1 MENKEKET
9 VEVSEET
16 KETKT
21 EKPKLFK
28 KPKAKLYSKTRE
40 ETDDAETEAFA
51 RGELAKFN
59 REKAETA
66 TVQKDTEASEEIASL
81 DGKATPSTERP
92 ENAEERVFK
101 KRYDDLKRHY
111 DSTLGKHKDE
121 VRTLRTQLEQSS
133 KQFIPPKSK
142 DELESWRKEYPDVY
156 EMVETIAMSKADSRA
171 KEMET
176 KYQNLQVQQE
186 EIAKEK
192 AEVELLKM
200 HPDFND
206 LRSKDDFHEWAAKQD
221 PVIQD
226 WLYEN
231 TSNAS
236 LAARALDLY
245 KMDKG
250 LGKYSKK
257 EAQDVKKEA
266 AKAIWTNA
274 ILSVPV
280 SVLFF
285 GVGTAL
291 FVYYQQQPTN
301 LDPISKIDQIFPHFI
316 LQQMPAGLAGL
327 VIAGVFAA
335 AMSSL
340 DSSMHSISTAFT
352 TDFLSNGKDSETILR
367 TAKRLT
373 LILGILGTISALY
386 IASQDSKNLWD
397 TLMGYVG
404 LILGTL
410 GGLFT
415 LAIFTNRTSSIHA
428 WIGVIAA
435 VLALYIFKF
444 HTDYHLLMIGA
455 VGTASCFFTGWLA
468 SLIIP
473 RKTKDLAGLT
483 WAQRKDR

>member
-1 MENKEKET
+1 METKEKEAT
-9 VEVSEET
+9 VSQEAEVS
-16 KETKT
+16 
-21 EKPKLFK
+21 KPKLVK
-28 KPKAKLYSKTRE
+28 KPKANPYKKH
-40 ETDDAETEAFA
+40 DDASDPEIEAFA
-51 RGELAKFN
+51 KGELEKFH

-156 EMVETIAMSKADSRA
+156 EMVETIAMNKADSRT

-192 AEVELLKM
+192 AEVELLKL

-245 KMDKG
+245 KMDRG

-257 EAQDVKKEA
+257 EEQTAKKEA
-266 AKAIWTNA
+266 AKVVSKSKMAEAPDAPTKKVWSNA
-274 ILSVPV
+274 E
-280 SVLFF
+280 
-285 GVGTAL
+285 
-291 FVYYQQQPTN
+291 
-301 LDPISKIDQIFPHFI
+301 ISKMNVREYAKYEEEID
-316 LQQMPAGLAGL
+316 
-327 VIAGVFAA
+327 
-335 AMSSL
+335 
-340 DSSMHSISTAFT
+340 
-352 TDFLSNGKDSETILR
+352 K
-367 TAKRLT
+367 
-373 LILGILGTISALY
+373 
-386 IASQDSKNLWD
+386 
-397 TLMGYVG
+397 
-404 LILGTL
+404 
-410 GGLFT
+410 
-415 LAIFTNRTSSIHA
+415 
-428 WIGVIAA
+428 A
-435 VLALYIFKF
+435 VREGRIQ
-444 HTDYHLLMIGA
+444 
-455 VGTASCFFTGWLA
+455 
-468 SLIIP
+468 P
-473 RKTKDLAGLT
+473 
-483 WAQRKDR
+483 

>member
-1 MENKEKET
+1 METNEKEVT
-9 VEVSEET
+9 ASEE
-16 KETKT
+16 KEV
-21 EKPKLFK
+21 EISKPKLIK
-28 KPKAKLYSKTRE
+28 KPKVNMYKKHQ
-40 ETDDAETEAFA
+40 DDDDPEVEAFA
-51 RGELAKFN
+51 RGELEKFQ

-66 TVQKDTEASEEIASL
+66 TVQKDTEASKEIANS
-81 DGKATPSTERP
+81 DGNATPSTERP
-92 ENAEERVFK
+92 ENAEDRVFK

-156 EMVETIAMSKADSRA
+156 EMVETIAMTKADNRT

-200 HPDFND
+200 HPDFNE

-257 EAQDVKKEA
+257 ETQDVKKEA
-266 AKAIWTNA
+266 ARA
-274 ILSVPV
+274 
-280 SVLFF
+280 
-285 GVGTAL
+285 
-291 FVYYQQQPTN
+291 
-301 LDPISKIDQIFPHFI
+301 ISKTKKAEAPDAPTKKVWSNAEIAKMNVREYAKYEEEID
-316 LQQMPAGLAGL
+316 
-327 VIAGVFAA
+327 
-335 AMSSL
+335 
-340 DSSMHSISTAFT
+340 
-352 TDFLSNGKDSETILR
+352 K
-367 TAKRLT
+367 
-373 LILGILGTISALY
+373 
-386 IASQDSKNLWD
+386 
-397 TLMGYVG
+397 
-404 LILGTL
+404 
-410 GGLFT
+410 
-415 LAIFTNRTSSIHA
+415 
-428 WIGVIAA
+428 A
-435 VLALYIFKF
+435 VREGRIQ
-444 HTDYHLLMIGA
+444 
-455 VGTASCFFTGWLA
+455 
-468 SLIIP
+468 P
-473 RKTKDLAGLT
+473 
-483 WAQRKDR
+483 

>member
-1 MENKEKET
+1 METKEKET
-9 VEVSEET
+9 AVSQETEV
-16 KETKT
+16 KVP
-21 EKPKLFK
+21 KPGLVK

-59 REKAETA
+59 REQKEKAETA
-66 TVQKDTEASEEIASL
+66 TVQKDTEASEEIASS

-133 KQFIPPKSK
+133 KHFIPPKSK

-156 EMVETIAMSKADSRA
+156 EMVETIAMNKADSRT

-206 LRSKDDFHEWAAKQD
+206 LRSKDDFHEWAAQQD

-236 LAARALDLY
+236 LAGRALDLY
-245 KMDKG
+245 KMDRG

-257 EAQDVKKEA
+257 EEQTAKKEA
-266 AKAIWTNA
+266 AKAI
-274 ILSVPV
+274 S
-280 SVLFF
+280 
-285 GVGTAL
+285 
-291 FVYYQQQPTN
+291 
-301 LDPISKIDQIFPHFI
+301 
-316 LQQMPAGLAGL
+316 
-327 VIAGVFAA
+327 
-335 AMSSL
+335 
-340 DSSMHSISTAFT
+340 
-352 TDFLSNGKDSETILR
+352 
-367 TAKRLT
+367 
-373 LILGILGTISALY
+373 
-386 IASQDSKNLWD
+386 
-397 TLMGYVG
+397 
-404 LILGTL
+404 
-410 GGLFT
+410 
-415 LAIFTNRTSSIHA
+415 
-428 WIGVIAA
+428 
-435 VLALYIFKF
+435 
-444 HTDYHLLMIGA
+444 
-455 VGTASCFFTGWLA
+455 
-468 SLIIP
+468 
-473 RKTKDLAGLT
+473 KTKKAEASEAPTKKVWSNAAIAKMTVNEYAKYEEEIDKAVREGRI
-483 WAQRKDR
+483 QP

>member
-1 MENKEKET
+1 METKEKEAT
-9 VEVSEET
+9 VSQEAEVS
-16 KETKT
+16 
-21 EKPKLFK
+21 KPKLVK
-28 KPKAKLYSKTRE
+28 KPKVNLYKKH
-40 ETDDAETEAFA
+40 DDASDPEIEAFA
-51 RGELAKFN
+51 KGELEKFH

-66 TVQKDTEASEEIASL
+66 TVQKDTKASEEIASL

-92 ENAEERVFK
+92 ENAEDRVFK

-156 EMVETIAMSKADSRA
+156 EMVETIAMNKADSRT

-192 AEVELLKM
+192 AEVELLKL

-245 KMDKG
+245 KMDRG

-257 EAQDVKKEA
+257 EEQTAKKEA
-266 AKAIWTNA
+266 AKVVSKTKKAEAPDAPTKKVWSNA
-274 ILSVPV
+274 E
-280 SVLFF
+280 
-285 GVGTAL
+285 
-291 FVYYQQQPTN
+291 
-301 LDPISKIDQIFPHFI
+301 ISKMNVREYAKYEEEID
-316 LQQMPAGLAGL
+316 
-327 VIAGVFAA
+327 
-335 AMSSL
+335 
-340 DSSMHSISTAFT
+340 
-352 TDFLSNGKDSETILR
+352 K
-367 TAKRLT
+367 
-373 LILGILGTISALY
+373 
-386 IASQDSKNLWD
+386 
-397 TLMGYVG
+397 
-404 LILGTL
+404 
-410 GGLFT
+410 
-415 LAIFTNRTSSIHA
+415 
-428 WIGVIAA
+428 A
-435 VLALYIFKF
+435 VREGRIQ
-444 HTDYHLLMIGA
+444 
-455 VGTASCFFTGWLA
+455 
-468 SLIIP
+468 P
-473 RKTKDLAGLT
+473 
-483 WAQRKDR
+483 